1 MIEGVEVPEGWRRVR
16 LGEVAHSLKSGGTP
30 LRDVLDF
37 WGGNV
42 PFVLIEDMTKTN
54 KYLIS
59 TNETISEKG
68 LKNSSAWIVPKYSIL
83 LSMYASLGEVVIN
96 KIDVA
101 TNQAILG
108 IILKKDYNLEF
119 MYYILRFNKRN
130 YEKYTIQT
138 TQKNLNKELVSQIF
152 ICIPISLPEQHK
164 IADILETVDNTIE
177 RTNKIIEKY
186 KRIKQGLMQDLLTR
200 GVVENDELGVM
211 SYELRDEEKHR
222 FKDSPLGRIPEEWEV
237 VELMNGIGGNAN
249 LIVAGPFGSNL
260 KVEDYKKTGIPII
273 RLQNIDENKFID
285 KDIKFIADKK
295 AKELSYHS
303 FISGDLILAKLGDPI
318 GKTCIVPNN
327 FEYGIVV
334 ADVVRIR
341 VNEQYA
347 DKRFIS
353 YILNFDICRNQLNTD
368 IIGTTRPRVNLDQI
382 RTAKIPLPPL
392 SEQHIIASILS
403 QTDETIEKEQKYK
416 QKLESIK
423 QGLMDDLLTGKVR
436 VNHLINEGMEN
447 VQPA

>member
-1 MIEGVEVPEGWRRVR
+1 MKMIEGVEVPEGWRRLK

-30 LRDVLDF
+30 SRDVLEF

-152 ICIPISLPEQHK
+152 IRIPISLPEQHK
-164 IADILETVDNTIE
+164 IAEILGTVDNAIE
-177 RTNKIIEKY
+177 RIDTIIEKY
-186 KRIKQGLMQDLLTR
+186 KRIKQGMMQDLLTR

-211 SYELRDEEKHR
+211 NYVLRDEKKHK
-222 FKDSPLGRIPEEWEV
+222 FKDSPLGRIPEEWVV
-237 VELMNGIGGNAN
+237 VELGGVAKKLKSGGTPSRDILDYWDGDIPFA
-249 LIVAGPFGSNL
+249 LIEDLTKNKYLDSTNETITEKGL
-260 KVEDYKKTGIPII
+260 KKSS
-273 RLQNIDENKFID
+273 
-285 KDIKFIADKK
+285 AW
-295 AKELSYHS
+295 
-303 FISGDLILAKLGDPI
+303 
-318 GKTCIVPNN
+318 IVPKNSILLSMYASLGEVVIN
-327 FEYGIVV
+327 KINVATNQAILGIILKEVYDLEFV
-334 ADVVRIR
+334 YYLLKFNKSNYEKYTIQTTQKNLNKKIVS
-341 VNEQYA
+341 E
-347 DKRFIS
+347 FIIS
-353 YILNFDICRNQLNTD
+353 V
-368 IIGTTRPRVNLDQI
+368 PSS
-382 RTAKIPLPPL
+382 L
-392 SEQHIIASILS
+392 SEQRKIAEILESI
-403 QTDETIEKEQKYK
+403 DNAIEKEQKYK
-416 QKLESIK
+416 EKVERIK

-436 VNHLINEGMEN
+436 VKYLIEGGAEN
-447 VQPA
+447 VQQA